1 MAIATISSPLS
12 IPLSNATHLLSPQNQ
27 PAPSARRCN
36 SRTGSLKSCKNLNEI
51 KQFHAHMT
59 KRGLS
64 DNPTELTRLI
74 SKYSEVGTIESLEYA
89 RLAFKILNNV
99 ESNSINAYIF
109 NSLIKGYSSSGLI
122 DEAIL
127 VFVEMVSQGVGADSY
142 TFPFVL
148 GTCVK
153 GERFSEGNQLGDLD
167 LGERVCTFIGESG
180 LKVNNIVIN
189 ALVDMYMKCG
199 ASDRAKQLFEGYGDR
214 NLVLYNTILT
224 NYVHNGFAKEAL
236 DVLNEMLHQ
245 GPRPDRVTLL
255 ATFATSAQVGDVFL
269 GKQCHGYALR
279 NGLEIWDS
287 VGNAIIDMYMKC
299 GKEELGCRVFNHM
312 SNKTVV
318 SWNSLIAGFVR
329 NGDVGKAQEIFN
341 QMTEKNLVS
350 WNTIIG
356 GLVQESLFEDAI
368 HLFRVMLN
376 EGIKANEMTM
386 VSVACACGYLG
397 ALDLAKW
404 IYSYVE
410 KIEINCD
417 IQLSTALLDMFA
429 RCGDISSAMEV
440 FNKMKVRDVSA
451 WSAAIGATAKEG
463 NGKRAVELFYEM
475 LQEDV
480 KPDEVLFVA
489 VLTACSHG
497 GLVEEGKN
505 IFRSMEEI
513 HGISPQIVHYGCLV
527 DLLGR
532 AGLLDEAL
540 NVINNMPIEPN
551 SAVWG
556 ALLAACRKH
565 KNDEMATHAA
575 EMIGEPASDENGI
588 HVLLSNIYA
597 HAGKW
602 SDVAKVRLSMK
613 EKGIRKC
620 PGSSS
625 IEVNGVI
632 HEFTSADE
640 SHVEKAQ
647 INIMLE
653 EMYSRLRGAGYVPDL
668 TNVLLDINDQEK
680 EFSLSR
686 HSEKMAMAFGLIST
700 QQRCPIR
707 IVKNLRMC
715 SDCHSFAKFVSKVY
729 NRDVVVRDN
738 NRFHFF
744 RQGLCSCG
752 DYWKVNVDEQDK
764 LSKDKG
770 PPTVCDIAPMGSGAV
785 ETEQVRAVDVQ
796 VHSKDDLSL
805 RIEGDDSVCLTEG
818 SLVKAGFEGNADN
831 DLQEK
836 GRVMGLEIDSGHGEG
851 FDSASPSNF
860 AEKKVKKHWK
870 NGFRMPS
877 VSVCTQGSGT
887 SSNMSLSFETW
898 IEGLKDRLG
907 HDEVNIQLIEEARH
921 DVILLFERSLEEMGR
936 KEYDRKIDELALRAA
951 SLLLDKLQFK
961 HEAELVSSGSKSPA
975 NGEEEKEC
983 CKEDDDVEED
993 GVGSENRENGEEKW
1007 DS

>member
-36 SRTGSLKSCKNLNEI
+36 SRIGSLKSCKNFNEI

-89 RLAFKILNNV
+89 RIAFKILNNV

-153 GERFSEGNQLGDLD
+153 GERFSEGNQVHGLAVKMGLGDNMFVSNSLVHFYGECGEVDNGRKVFDKMCERNVVSWTSLIDGYVRINQPKEAVTLFFEMIEDGIMPNLVTMACVISACAKLGDLD

-180 LKVNNIVIN
+180 LKVNNIVVN

-214 NLVLYNTILT
+214 NLVLYNTVLT

-368 HLFRVMLN
+368 HLFRIMLN

-410 KIEINCD
+410 KTEINCD

-480 KPDEVLFVA
+480 KPDEVVFVA

-565 KNDEMATHAA
+565 KNDEMATRAA

-640 SHVEKAQ
+640 SHMEKTQ

-668 TNVLLDINDQEK
+668 TNVLLDIDDQEK

-707 IVKNLRMC
+707 IVNNLRMC

-752 DYWKVNVDEQDK
+752 DYW
-764 LSKDKG
+764 
-770 PPTVCDIAPMGSGAV
+770 
-785 ETEQVRAVDVQ
+785 
-796 VHSKDDLSL
+796 
-805 RIEGDDSVCLTEG
+805 
-818 SLVKAGFEGNADN
+818 
-831 DLQEK
+831 
-836 GRVMGLEIDSGHGEG
+836 
-851 FDSASPSNF
+851 
-860 AEKKVKKHWK
+860 
-870 NGFRMPS
+870 
-877 VSVCTQGSGT
+877 
-887 SSNMSLSFETW
+887 
-898 IEGLKDRLG
+898 
-907 HDEVNIQLIEEARH
+907 
-921 DVILLFERSLEEMGR
+921 
-936 KEYDRKIDELALRAA
+936 
-951 SLLLDKLQFK
+951 
-961 HEAELVSSGSKSPA
+961 
-975 NGEEEKEC
+975 
-983 CKEDDDVEED
+983 
-993 GVGSENRENGEEKW
+993 
-1007 DS
+1007 